1 MSAQVQFQLWICP
14 REQQQNPPNQW
25 EATAQ
30 HLREQN
36 APMAPTSL
44 DNGCST
50 QFTANILSHFTGLP
64 KMNFLTSAEFVISK
78 ALQNFKAIPTVRPKN
93 QWLVEE
99 KSQKRNPPVP
109 W

>member
-1 MSAQVQFQLWICP
+1 
-14 REQQQNPPNQW
+14 
-25 EATAQ
+25 
-30 HLREQN
+30 
-36 APMAPTSL
+36 
-44 DNGCST
+44 
-50 QFTANILSHFTGLP
+50 
-64 KMNFLTSAEFVISK
+64 MNFLTSAEFVISK